1 MTVCPNC
8 GCDRLEKFCPECGQE
23 NVPSTVPV
31 RELLYDLLGDLFK
44 VDTRLWGTLWPLLSR
59 PGFLTQE
66 YLVGRRARYL
76 TPLKLYLSVG
86 FVYFLLFSWTIG
98 PVIHDLNMATQNR
111 TSLAR
116 PPRAS
121 STVKGKRRTRIVQ
134 RLNSAMNWQTANQGT
149 INLYLIPIFALSM
162 AIVFR
167 RRRRLFMEHVVFL
180 LHSQSAVYLLSLPLL
195 PLLRNPTLLLTLS
208 LLPSIVYYPLAI
220 RRVYAPL
227 SWPKTV
233 LAALAHSVLS
243 LIFIYAVML
252 PLLIGYF
259 LWPWGG

>member
-23 NVPSTVPV
+23 NIPSAVPV

-44 VDTRLWGTLWPLLSR
+44 VDARLWGTLWPLISR

-66 YLVGRRARYL
+66 FLSGRRVRYL

-86 FVYFLLFSWTIG
+86 FVYFLLFSSINA
-98 PVIHDLNMATQNR
+98 PLLKEATKL
-111 TSLAR
+111 SLR
-116 PPRAS
+116 NQPQFAS
-121 STVKGKRRTRIVQ
+121 VQPQTLKSKKLIQLQKRLDT
-134 RLNSAMNWQTANQGT
+134 AMTWQTANQGT
-149 INLYLIPIFALSM
+149 VNLYLIPLFGLSM

-167 RRRRLFMEHVVFL
+167 RSRRLFMEHVVFL

-195 PLLRNPTLLLTLS
+195 PFLRNISLLMTLS

-220 RRVYAPL
+220 RRVYGPL
-227 SWPKTV
+227 SWPQTLLKA
-233 LAALAHSVLS
+233 LMHAALS
-243 LIFIYAVML
+243 LIFMYAVML
-252 PLLIGYF
+252 PALVAYL
-259 LWPWGG
+259 LWP